1 MKIRSALAM
10 VVLSL
15 CGSVLG
21 QSDDPY
27 KLAVSVEDAEVM
39 SGVDIPL
46 NIKLTN
52 LSGPDVKCCFWNG
65 LGFEYYV
72 HDSSGNLLKEREQ
85 KADPLG
91 RFSGSEGDDRKTLR
105 AGQSLADEGA
115 LSSHIFPGLTK
126 PGTYTLQLG
135 WGPELGETG
144 EVVVKSNII
153 TVTVTE
159 RTPFTLKLSGYSEG
173 AASTKGTNFVAK
185 KGKYIGISIQ
195 KFNISEHAIPCSTA
209 NNVFTG
215 LDDKFQYDIRD
226 SNGTPVTRR
235 AVSEPRNPYTNGD
248 SYEPCPAGH
257 SMASGSLDL
266 TKAFDLS
273 QPGVYT
279 IRVSQ
284 PVSENPLDGEVRSNK
299 ITVTVVP

>member
-1 MKIRSALAM
+1 MKIRSAIAM

-21 QSDDPY
+21 QSNDPY

-46 NIKLTN
+46 NITLTN
-52 LSGPDVKCCFWNG
+52 LSGQDVKCCFGNG
-65 LGFEYYV
+65 LAYLYYV

-91 RFSGSEGDDRKTLR
+91 RFSGSVGDYNRKTLR

-115 LSSHIFPGLTK
+115 LSSYVFPGLTK

-135 WGPELGETG
+135 WGPDLGETG

-159 RTPFTLKLSGYSEG
+159 RMPFTLEIDGFADGK
-173 AASTKGTNFVAK
+173 AAERNWVVSKTAKG
-185 KGKYIGISIQ
+185 IGINIV
-195 KFNISEHAIPCSTA
+195 KRNISKQEIDCSDA
-209 NNVFTG
+209 RNIFTG
-215 LDDKFQYDIRD
+215 LDDKYQYDVRD
-226 SNGTPVTRR
+226 SNGDPVPQRTIQEPQNAHPYIETISCKPDTPT
-235 AVSEPRNPYTNGD
+235 VSP
-248 SYEPCPAGH
+248 
-257 SMASGSLDL
+257 SLVLDKVYDL
-266 TKAFDLS
+266 TK
-273 QPGVYT
+273 PGVYT